1 MSKRVCI
8 IGGSGFVGRAM
19 VRQAARAGHTVVVA
33 CRHPERARD
42 MLVEGVSLLK
52 ADVTTGRGLDEA
64 IAGSDCVINLV
75 GILFEQG
82 RYSFDAAHVKG
93 TENILAATKRSSA
106 TRYLHMSALGAGKIP
121 ESRYARSKGEAEAR
135 VRQSRL
141 SWTIFRPSII
151 FGEGDSFFNKFRA
164 MSHFSPLLP
173 VIAGETRFQPV
184 WVEDV
189 ARVFVASIENRHI
202 FGKTY
207 ELAGPKSY
215 SFMEL
220 MQLLMRYLGRNRL
233 LLPVPGFAAKIM
245 AAFMQLLP
253 TPPLTS
259 DQLKLL
265 QHDSVVD
272 GEPFP
277 AEFGSPAALEDILPT
292 YICNGQAG
300 RLQSHLD
307 DSRTRY
313 RQLR

>member
-1 MSKRVCI
+1 M
-8 IGGSGFVGRAM
+8 
-19 VRQAARAGHTVVVA
+19 
-33 CRHPERARD
+33 
-42 MLVEGVSLLK
+42 
-52 ADVTTGRGLDEA
+52 
-64 IAGSDCVINLV
+64 
-75 GILFEQG
+75 
-82 RYSFDAAHVKG
+82 
-93 TENILAATKRSSA
+93 
-106 TRYLHMSALGAGKIP
+106 
-121 ESRYARSKGEAEAR
+121 
-135 VRQSRL
+135 
-141 SWTIFRPSII
+141 
-151 FGEGDSFFNKFRA
+151 
-164 MSHFSPLLP
+164 
-173 VIAGETRFQPV
+173 

-189 ARVFVASIENRHI
+189 ARVFVASIDNRHY
-202 FGKTY
+202 FGKIY

-233 LLPVPGFAAKIM
+233 LLPIPGFAAKIM

-277 AEFGSPAALEDILPT
+277 AEFGAPAALEDLLPT

-307 DSRTRY
+307 DCRTRY
-313 RQLR
+313 RQLH